1 MFTKKK
7 LSVLITVLLLAGC
20 ANQQSH
26 TSDQLPQDQQQQLI
40 HSLDKLRQQRL
51 VNPEDLTLKSREQL
65 ESNQLVDLY
74 LKQADRAVAQNN
86 HQDAARLWRTALQYQ
101 PGNMRA
107 QQGLRRINAWR
118 SLDMMYQQASKLA
131 ANNPQAALEKI
142 QKVLEEEPGWP
153 QATALRDHLLRQL
166 SSSTQPSQRMSAE
179 LQKPVSLNF
188 RSHNLMEIF
197 NTISKITG
205 VNFIFDNDVSRNIT
219 TSIIAN
225 KTTAEDAINLLLI
238 SNQLRKKVLNGNTL
252 LIYPASQNKEKIY
265 RDIMVK
271 TFFLG
276 YAKAKDV
283 NVALRNLMKIK
294 DIHVD
299 ERTNSLTVRSPRESI
314 EMIERLLMTLDRP
327 EAEVTLEVEVLE
339 ISSSDATKLGIRYP
353 GEIGI
358 GFNGGADGSSNIPL
372 NGFGRDNMFIN
383 LGSNRGLKLDISKIR
398 SNARVLANPRIHVK
412 NSKQALIEIGEKLPV
427 LTNTTNDGVTNQK
440 VEYQDVGL
448 KLQVTPEISLDG
460 EISMDVEFSL
470 SSLGLAQESK
480 DGLKYYST
488 NNRMAKTILSSL
500 DGETQMLAGLIS
512 MNQKDE
518 KSGVP
523 GLSDVPLIGSLF
535 RTSDKEKKRTEV
547 VLLITPRIA
556 RSIDLPGSHINAI
569 AVGTEDL
576 PGDQDMRLR
585 AAGRI
590 QVGREASVAPPLA
603 PPAHFPDQRGELPPP
618 NPAHDSAARSAP

>member
-1 MFTKKK
+1 MFTQKK
-7 LSVLITVLLLAGC
+7 LSLIIGVLLLAGC
-20 ANQQSH
+20 ANQQTENH
-26 TSDQLPQDQQQQLI
+26 GEQPLNEQQQLVQ
-40 HSLDKLRQQRL
+40 SLDKLKQQRQ
-51 VNPEDLTLKSREQL
+51 NDPEDLALKSREQL
-65 ESNQLVDLY
+65 ETNQLVNLY
-74 LKQADRAVAQNN
+74 LKQADRAVAENN
-86 HQDAARLWRTALQYQ
+86 YQDAARLWRTALQYQ

-118 SLDMMYQQASKLA
+118 SLDVLYQQASKLA
-131 ANNPQAALEKI
+131 ADNPEAALEKI
-142 QKVLEEEPGWP
+142 NKVLEEEPAWP
-153 QATALRDHLLRQL
+153 QATALRDHLLRKL
-166 SSSTQPSQRMSAE
+166 SSSSQPSQRMSAQ

-188 RSHNLMEIF
+188 RSHNLLEIF
-197 NTISKITG
+197 NTISKITN

-225 KTTAEDAINLLLI
+225 NTTAEDAINLLLI
-238 SNQLRKKVLNGNTL
+238 SNQLRKKVLNSNTL

-283 NVALRNLMKIK
+283 NVALRNIMKLK

-299 ERTNSLTVRSPRESI
+299 ERTNSLTIRSPRESI
-314 EMIERLLMTLDRP
+314 EMVERLLMTLDRP

-339 ISSSDATKLGIRYP
+339 ISSSDASRLGIRHP

-358 GFNGGADGSSNIPL
+358 GFNGGSDGSGNIPL
-372 NGFGRDNMFIN
+372 NGFNGNNMFIN
-383 LGSNRGLKLDISKIR
+383 LGGNRGIKLDISKIR
-398 SNARVLANPRIHVK
+398 NNAKVLANPRIHVK
-412 NSKQALIEIGEKLPV
+412 NNKQALIEIGEKMPV
-427 LTNTTNDGVTNQK
+427 LTNTTNDGVTNQR

-512 MNQKDE
+512 QNQKDE
-518 KSGVP
+518 KSGIP
-523 GLSDVPLIGSLF
+523 GLSSVPLLGSLF
-535 RTSDKEKKRTEV
+535 STSDKEKKRTEV

-556 RSIDLPGSHINAI
+556 RSIDLPGSHISAI
-569 AVGTEDL
+569 PVGTEDL

-590 QVGREASVAPPLA
+590 QVGKEAMTAPPLA
-603 PPAHFPDQRGELPPP
+603 PPANFPEQRGALPSP
-618 NPAHDSAARSAP
+618 NPAHDGPASSAP

>member
-7 LSVLITVLLLAGC
+7 LSVLIAALLLAGC
-20 ANQQSH
+20 ANQQSPG
-26 TSDQLPQDQQQQLI
+26 SDEQPQDHQQQLI
-40 HSLDKLRQQRL
+40 HSLDKLKQQRL
-51 VNPEDLTLKSREQL
+51 ADPQDLTLKSREQL
-65 ESNQLVDLY
+65 ESSQLVDLY
-74 LKQADRAVAQNN
+74 LKQAERAVAQNN

-205 VNFIFDNDVSRNIT
+205 VNFIFDNDVSRNIS

-339 ISSSDATKLGIRYP
+339 INSNDATKLGIRYP

-358 GFNGGADGSSNIPL
+358 GFNGGADASSNIPL
-372 NGFGRDNMFIN
+372 NAFGRDNMFIN
-383 LGSNRGLKLDISKIR
+383 LGSSRGLKLDISKIR
-398 SNARVLANPRIHVK
+398 SHAKVLANPRIHVK

-512 MNQKDE
+512 MNQKND
-518 KSGVP
+518 KSGIP
-523 GLSDVPLIGSLF
+523 GLSNLPLIGSLF
-535 RTSDKEKKRTEV
+535 STSDKEKKRTEV

-590 QVGREASVAPPLA
+590 QVGKEAAVAPPLA
-603 PPAHFPDQRGELPPP
+603 PPAHFPQQRGELPSP
-618 NPAHDSAARSAP
+618 NPAHDNAARSAP